1 MPHVALGPELAGLLA
16 EIDEDRARFENADR
30 RAAWAVAVDDRRD
43 PVVRADPQEL
53 GAELLALADV
63 DRLYTI
69 GQPHFLERE
78 ADLAAVRRVPGPQ
91 FDAHRRGSPVR
102 GSGAG
107 RSITAMSRCRK
118 MQS

>member
-69 GQPHFLERE
+69 GQPHFLERD

-91 FDAHRRGSPVR
+91 FDAHRRGTPLLGTDAR
-102 GSGAG
+102 HELGAML
-107 RSITAMSRCRK
+107 RHRK
-118 MQS
+118 M